1 MIRICDVMHKGV
13 IYCYL
18 DDTAKEVA
26 KMMTANQ
33 IRSIIVAD
41 ENGEVWGLISNM
53 DIISLYGKDLDK
65 IRAEEIMKPYKL
77 EIDPLMPIEKAI
89 ELMKKQRYEHL
100 IIIDPNAGPK
110 RPVGIISSFDI
121 VQYMSGLKT
130 GEYAQY
136 LKMPDAE
143 PRKVDSK

>member
-65 IRAEEIMKPYKL
+65 IRAEDIMKPYKL

-100 IIIDPNAGPK
+100 III
-110 RPVGIISSFDI
+110 RP
-121 VQYMSGLKT
+121 QRW
-130 GEYAQY
+130 AQTPGGY
-136 LKMPDAE
+136 YIE
-143 PRKVDSK
+143 F